1 MHEDNKPCGT
11 ISVMKKAGVVLL
23 VGRPNTGKSTLLN
36 NLLGRKVAITSPK
49 PQTTR
54 FPIEAVYEDERGQI
68 IFIDTPGVFA
78 KVEDQLGAAINE
90 EATQAIQG
98 KADVVVY
105 LIDPTRKRDQE
116 ENRTLGLVR
125 KQIVPKIL
133 VVNKIDEVQDYLAD
147 YAFLENEFATILQ
160 ISALKHKNLNRLFD
174 AIFKLLPVQKPL
186 VKTDDLVQPALNLD
200 SKLYIAELIREKA
213 FLNLREEVPY
223 TVHTMVDEISE
234 RPNGDLY
241 IRGRIITTHD
251 RYKIMIVGKSGA
263 MIREIGMATRK
274 ELEIASGKKVYV
286 DLTVEVNPHW
296 MESV

>member
-1 MHEDNKPCGT
+1 
-11 ISVMKKAGVVLL
+11 MKKAGVVLL

-98 KADVVVY
+98 QADVVVY
-105 LIDPTRKRDQE
+105 IIDPTRKRDQE

-125 KQIVPKIL
+125 KLSAPKIL
-133 VVNKIDEVQDYLAD
+133 VVNKTDQAQEYLAD
-147 YAFLENEFATILQ
+147 YAFLENEFDTILQ
-160 ISALKHKNLNRLFD
+160 ISALKRKNLNRLFD
-174 AIFKLLPVQKPL
+174 AIFKYLPVQKPL

-223 TVHTMVDEISE
+223 TVHTVVDEISE